1 MINRIQKAVRRSSRL
16 KCNLMRLVYVFCMML
31 IMVGTIPVM
40 VSAQD
45 RSNDIVIEPLEDDTV
60 DVLGVIIRSQIGDV
74 DDDAMVLP
82 EESILGGDDIR
93 LDPDFL
99 SDEAGKNYDDYPS
112 VTIRIL
118 DKITAESHSFDLEIG
133 KIVKFGSI
141 RIRPTTCKKAPPI
154 EEPESVSFLQIWEQL
169 SDGSNDWVFSGW
181 MFASSPSLSAMDHPV
196 YDVWVLDCKE

>member
-1 MINRIQKAVRRSSRL
+1 
-16 KCNLMRLVYVFCMML
+16 MRFVFILGMAA
-31 IMVGTIPVM
+31 IFAGAFPPVT

-45 RSNDIVIEPLEDDTV
+45 NEMGVVADPLHDDTV
-60 DVLGVIIRSQIGDV
+60 DALGTILRSQTADPQNDGMSPSAMGDGDV
-74 DDDAMVLP
+74 TLP
-82 EESILGGDDIR
+82 AGDVAEDIR

-112 VTIRIL
+112 VTVRIL
-118 DKITAESHSFDLEIG
+118 DKITAESHSFDLEVG
-133 KIVKFGSI
+133 KTVKFGSI
-141 RIRPTTCKKAPPI
+141 RIRPMTCKKAPPI

-169 SDGSNDWVFSGW
+169 PDGANEWIFSGW